1 MNIHTFF
8 VMKLKE
14 KTDLKKHQSTIL
26 KKIDG
31 VLSTI
36 DGLREDPLFID
47 KIHGEQELNLDQTI
61 ELLNGIRT
69 HFLPPNAPPSALLTV
84 SATPNAWYCIISTLS
99 LRLAP

>member
-1 MNIHTFF
+1 MDI
-8 VMKLKE
+8 
-14 KTDLKKHQSTIL
+14 DLYDASIL
-26 KKIDG
+26 KKLDG

-69 HFLPPNAPPSALLTV
+69 HFLPPNAPPELAAGFETNSFDV
-84 SATPNAWYCIISTLS
+84 S
-99 LRLAP
+99 